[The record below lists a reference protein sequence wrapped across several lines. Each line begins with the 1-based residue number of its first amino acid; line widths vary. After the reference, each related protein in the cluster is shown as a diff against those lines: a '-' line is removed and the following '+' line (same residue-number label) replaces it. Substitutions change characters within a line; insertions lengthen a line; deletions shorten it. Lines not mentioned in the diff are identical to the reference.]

1 VDWAR
6 ANGPRG
12 QVLPFALSDKSNG
25 FLVFTSYIQA
35 RYEATGPLG
44 LPPEQ
49 FAKLASVATGR
60 RAERS

>member
-1 VDWAR
+1 L
-6 ANGPRG
+6 GLRG

-25 FLVFTSYIQA
+25 FLVFTGYVKTC
-35 RYEATGPLG
+35 YEASGPLG

-49 FAKLASVATGR
+49 FAKLASGATGR